1 MVRVFSA
8 VPERVQLGQSGP
20 QFREEAMQ
28 LAIRAVLGGAAVLAA
43 AGFGVAA
50 EARDLTVVSW
60 GGAYQEAQKK
70 VYFLPFVQAT
80 GIPLLD
86 ESWDGGVGVLRAK
99 VQGGSATWDV
109 VQVESEEL
117 ALGCEEGLFE
127 ILDWSRIGGKEQYMA
142 EAVSE
147 CGVGAIVYN
156 FVLGYDRDKLK
167 DGPKSWADFFDAKKY
182 PGKRA
187 LRNGPKTTLEIA
199 LIGDGVAAKDV
210 YKVLAT
216 EQGVERA
223 FKKLDTIRNDLIFWK
238 AGAQPPQLLASG
250 EVVMTSVYNGRIDAA
265 NRNDKRNFGI
275 VWNGSLFTL
284 DSWVLL
290 KGTPNKDSA
299 YKLLEFMGRPEV
311 QAKLPDAIAYGV
323 TNRAA
328 NKNIDPNRLADL
340 PTAEENLS
348 KAVEINTG
356 FWLENIDRL
365 TERFNKWAATKG

>member
-1 MVRVFSA
+1 M
-8 VPERVQLGQSGP
+8 
-20 QFREEAMQ
+20 QFPGK
-28 LAIRAVLGGAAVLAA
+28 AVLCGAAALVA
-43 AGFGVAA
+43 AGFGAAA

-60 GGAYQEAQKK
+60 GGAYQDAQKK
-70 VYFLPFVQAT
+70 VYFVPFAQTT

-127 ILDWSRIGGKEQYMA
+127 ILDWTKIGGKDPYMA

-167 DGPKSWADFFDAKKY
+167 DAPKSWADFFDTKKY
-182 PGKRA
+182 PGKRG
-187 LRNGPKTTLEIA
+187 LRNGPKSTLEIA
-199 LIGDGVAAKDV
+199 LIGDGVAPKDV

-265 NRNDKRNFGI
+265 NRDDKRNFGI
-275 VWNGSLFTL
+275 VWEGSLFTL
-284 DSWVLL
+284 DSWVML
-290 KGTPNKDSA
+290 KGTPNKDNA

-323 TNRAA
+323 TNKAA
-328 NKNIDPNRLADL
+328 NKNIDPKRLKEL
-340 PTAEENLS
+340 PTADENLS
-348 KAVEINTG
+348 RAVEIDTG